1 VNPDCRLGI
10 NAMDRLINDMMVL
23 GTNRKRLKAKIFGGT
38 SILMN
43 NAKLNGDN
51 NGDNIEF
58 ARAYL
63 KIEKFPSLLNT
74 WEETPQDLSEYFR

>member
-1 VNPDCRLGI
+1 MNPDCRLGI
-10 NAMDRLINDMMVL
+10 NAMDRMINDMMAF
-23 GTNRKRLKAKIFGGT
+23 GTNRRRLKARIFGGA

-43 NAKLNGDN
+43 NAKL

-74 WEETPQDLSEYFR
+74 WEETPQDLSEHFR